1 MTLRLVLPLALALGL
16 FAFACGG
23 DSIPDDP
30 RVGQIG
36 FVAEEATYA
45 YARDG
50 AAGLYPYLAQ
60 DMRDRCPQGRFA
72 EALGGQE
79 QPTGFLGLKKVEFQ
93 GEQATVTV
101 ILIVK
106 DHDQDVEWVFVPNPG
121 GPGAAG
127 YSWYLSRVPGIEGCG
142 G

>member
-30 RVGQIG
+30 RVKQIG

-50 AAGLYPYLAQ
+50 PSGLYHFLAQ
-60 DMRDRCPQGRFA
+60 EVQERCSQDRFA
-72 EALGGQE
+72 EALAGRE
-79 QPTGFLGLKKVEFQ
+79 PPTGFFGLKKVKFEGDEARITITQ
-93 GEQATVTV
+93 
-101 ILIVK
+101 IVK
-106 DHDQDVEWVFVPNPG
+106 DHDEDVEWVLVAEPLGYEPG
-121 GPGAAG
+121 
-127 YSWYLSRVPGIEGCG
+127 YEWRLRELPGIERCG
-142 G
+142 S